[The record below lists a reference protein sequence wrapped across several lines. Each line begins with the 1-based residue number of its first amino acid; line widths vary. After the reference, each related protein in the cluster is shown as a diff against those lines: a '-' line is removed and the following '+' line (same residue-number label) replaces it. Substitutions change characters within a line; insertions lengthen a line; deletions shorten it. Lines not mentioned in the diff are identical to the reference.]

1 MDVMR
6 CARFGWLLGW
16 WCLVLVMLGLCACSE
31 RQRVSGMYDAHYRR
45 EVKISEFFLLPREVP
60 NGVIEIGLP
69 GGMVHIK
76 LKIEVTSVGDLWMAN
91 ILPGSTVTAE
101 FIPEEISGGTITALK
116 SYNNYEFRMK
126 IESDKLQVESMTI
139 SFENG
144 RLEET
149 RRTAFVV
156 GQSIATLNLA
166 GIPTPDIDI
175 KDTPVQITWPLAE

>member
-1 MDVMR
+1 M
-6 CARFGWLLGW
+6 
-16 WCLVLVMLGLCACSE
+16 VLVMLGLCACSE

-76 LKIEVTSVGDLWMAN
+76 LKIEVTSVGDIWTAN

-101 FIPEEISGGTITALK
+101 LGFESYSEVISEGTIEALK
-116 SYNNYEFRMK
+116 SYNNYEFRLK

-156 GQSIATLNLA
+156 GQSIVILDLD
-166 GIPTPDIDI
+166 GMSTPDIDI